1 MGDGKGRTEKR
12 KNGKEDLEEVVDFVS
27 LHKCLLVPLALPS
40 GQSAMGRK
48 GTPLLLLRST
58 VPTPQISS

>member
-27 LHKCLLVPLALPS
+27 LHKCLLVPLALRWD
-40 GQSAMGRK
+40 AKER
-48 GTPLLLLRST
+48 LCYY
-58 VPTPQISS
+58 